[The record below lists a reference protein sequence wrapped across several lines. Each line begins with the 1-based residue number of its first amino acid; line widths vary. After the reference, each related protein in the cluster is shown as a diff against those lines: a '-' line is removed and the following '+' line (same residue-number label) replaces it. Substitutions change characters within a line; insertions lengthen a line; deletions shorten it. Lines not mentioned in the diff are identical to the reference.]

1 MIAAGVGKSNGIRGS
16 GATEATRKYYICFF
30 KGLNHNLFKGSS
42 IFNAAGVGTGNSFQ
56 ASESVKER
64 GI

>member
-1 MIAAGVGKSNGIRGS
+1 MIAAGVGTSNGSRGTS
-16 GATEATRKYYICFF
+16 ATEVTSKYFICFF
-30 KGLNHNLFKGSS
+30 KGLNQNLFKGSS
-42 IFNAAGVGTGNSFQ
+42 IFNAAGVRTGNSFQ